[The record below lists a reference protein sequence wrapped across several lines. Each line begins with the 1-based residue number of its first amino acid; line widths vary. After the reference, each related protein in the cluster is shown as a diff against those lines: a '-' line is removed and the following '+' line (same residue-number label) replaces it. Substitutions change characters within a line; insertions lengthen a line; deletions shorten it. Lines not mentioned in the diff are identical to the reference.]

1 MVDETVLIHARHLV
15 VSFFGDKHKKSVKT
29 KTGIGF
35 NSKSSPWLSMISAI
49 PSVRFGL
56 VKKAIYLICLSV

>member
-29 KTGIGF
+29 KLGIVF
-35 NSKSSPWLSMISAI
+35 NSKSSPRLSMISAI

-56 VKKAIYLICLSV
+56 EKKAIYLICLSV